1 MDKSQAR
8 QLIRETFESPFDKDR
23 FKVFVKNLL
32 NTVEDAPFIYRGK
45 YIPDAY
51 DQYVSTLERIGRY
64 IQGETRMDILMVTLK
79 KTTSLERAR
88 TMQRNFIAWYLNGSR
103 GGEQKD
109 AALVAF
115 VSPDQD
121 DWRFSLVKM
130 DYRFEKS
137 GSGNIKVR
145 EEFTPARRWSFLVGA
160 SEKSHTAQS
169 RFVPLLANVEYSPA
183 LAELEQAFNIETV
196 TREFFLEYRKLFFQV
211 TKELNSALADNPR
224 AKEDFQEKNLDT
236 VNFAKK
242 LLGQIVF
249 LYFLQKKGWFGVARD
264 AEWGRGSRHFLRELF
279 EKKYVDYS
287 NFFNDVLEPLF
298 YDALSIDRSH
308 IGHYNSRFNCRIPFL
323 NGGLF
328 DPMNGYD
335 WVNADLFLPNSL
347 FSNTNATRQGDTGD
361 GILDVFDRFNFTV
374 KEDEPLERE
383 VAIDPELLGKAYEKF
398 NAIRSDNFDEFEKAL
413 KSGKKGEENRFNRQF
428 GVFYTPRQF
437 VHYMCRQALIRHL
450 ATELSGEVPGKDLET
465 LVRMGEGISANEAM
479 VMKHARET
487 RSYSHKLPQSV
498 REHAEAIDACLA
510 GITVCDPAVG
520 SGAFPVGM
528 MIEIVRTRSVLSI
541 FMENKNSRSSYDF
554 KRHCIEYGLFGVDI
568 DPGAVE
574 IAKLRLWLSL
584 IVDEDD
590 PRYIKP
596 LPNLDFKFV
605 QGDFLQRIRSKEQM
619 LHLLNEVNLEEAKEK
634 YFNEA
639 DPRRKNEY
647 REMIN
652 ELLHQMTKG
661 YTLFDFRIYFSEVFR
676 HKGGFDVMIGNPPYI
691 QLQKDGGRLARLY
704 SGYDYK
710 TFQRT
715 GDIYTLF
722 YENGIRMLKPGG
734 HLCFITSSKWMKSEY
749 GQRLRKLFLSYNPI
763 LLIELGPGVFESAT
777 VDTNIL
783 LIQKDKNRHCLEGI
797 TLVKEARENSLDDFI
812 NAYKTFIP
820 SPGEK
825 VWFIGSQTQ
834 LNLREKIEGLG
845 KPLKEWEVNI
855 IRGVLTGY
863 NKAFIV
869 DPATRDR
876 LVAEDPNSAAILRP
890 VLRGRDIE
898 RYTYN
903 WAGLWLIASGYDLDL
918 PGQYPA
924 VFAHLKQFEA
934 SARKRH
940 DQGVNWWN
948 LRACAYYSEFEQ
960 EKVVWIELADK
971 GRFAYVEPGVYT
983 EATTFLM
990 TLSRPKYFVG
1000 CLNSRLI
1007 NWYFSSI
1014 CASSG
1019 MGTNRWKKI
1028 YVELLPV
1035 PPITP
1040 KNMETVDKIETLV
1053 DRIIDL
1059 KKDSQDTSHL
1069 ESRIDH
1075 LVYRLYGL
1083 TSEEIGV
1090 VEG

>member
-1 MDKSQAR
+1 
-8 QLIRETFESPFDKDR
+8 
-23 FKVFVKNLL
+23 
-32 NTVEDAPFIYRGK
+32 
-45 YIPDAY
+45 
-51 DQYVSTLERIGRY
+51 
-64 IQGETRMDILMVTLK
+64 
-79 KTTSLERAR
+79 
-88 TMQRNFIAWYLNGSR
+88 
-103 GGEQKD
+103 
-109 AALVAF
+109 
-115 VSPDQD
+115 
-121 DWRFSLVKM
+121 
-130 DYRFEKS
+130 
-137 GSGNIKVR
+137 
-145 EEFTPARRWSFLVGA
+145 
-160 SEKSHTAQS
+160 
-169 RFVPLLANVEYSPA
+169 
-183 LAELEQAFNIETV
+183 
-196 TREFFLEYRKLFFQV
+196 
-211 TKELNSALADNPR
+211 
-224 AKEDFQEKNLDT
+224 
-236 VNFAKK
+236 
-242 LLGQIVF
+242 
-249 LYFLQKKGWFGVARD
+249 
-264 AEWGRGSRHFLRELF
+264 
-279 EKKYVDYS
+279 
-287 NFFNDVLEPLF
+287 
-298 YDALSIDRSH
+298 
-308 IGHYNSRFNCRIPFL
+308 

-335 WVNADLFLPNSL
+335 WVNADLFLPDSL

-413 KSGKKGEENRFNRQF
+413 KSGKKGDENKFNRQF

-437 VHYMCRQALIRHL
+437 VHYMCRQALIRYL
-450 ATELSGEVPGKDLET
+450 ATELSGKGPGEDLET
-465 LVRMGEGISANEAM
+465 LVRMGEGISANEAR

-528 MIEIVRTRSVLSI
+528 MIEIVRARTVLSI
-541 FMENKNSRSSYDF
+541 FMENQDSRSAYDF

-584 IVDEDD
+584 IVDEED
-590 PRYIKP
+590 PRHIKP

-605 QGDFLQRIRSKEQM
+605 QGDFLQRIRRKEQM
-619 LHLLNEVNLEEAKEK
+619 LHLLNEVNLEEAKKK

-749 GQRLRKLFLSYNPI
+749 GKSLRQFLCSYNPV

-783 LIQKDKNRHCLEGI
+783 LIQKDKNRNCLQGI

-812 NAYKTFIP
+812 NAHKAFIP

-869 DPATRDR
+869 DQATRDR
-876 LVAEDPNSAAILRP
+876 LVAEGPKSAEILRP

-940 DQGVNWWN
+940 DQGLHWWN

-1040 KNMETVDKIETLV
+1040 KNTETVGKIETLV

-1059 KKDSQDTSHL
+1059 KNDSQDTSRL
-1069 ESRIDH
+1069 ENHIDQ
-1075 LVYRLYGL
+1075 LVYRLYDL
-1083 TSEEIGV
+1083 TPEEIGV
-1090 VEG
+1090 VEASEQN